1 MTIKNALGVPALWWK
16 LLNAYAKRSWN
27 CKDRMTFVS
36 VGDVTMRQRL
46 P

>member
-1 MTIKNALGVPALWWK
+1 MIRNALGVTALWWN
-16 LLNAYAKRSWN
+16 LINAYAKRSWN

-36 VGDVTMRQRL
+36 VRVVT